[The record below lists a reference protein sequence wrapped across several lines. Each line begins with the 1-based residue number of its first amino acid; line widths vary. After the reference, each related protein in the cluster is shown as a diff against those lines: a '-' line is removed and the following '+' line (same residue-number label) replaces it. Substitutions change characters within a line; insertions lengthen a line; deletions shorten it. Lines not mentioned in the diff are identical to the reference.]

1 MREDNAQLSDAKK
14 EQIKLRATFLNNV
27 GIGVVL
33 IGVFTP
39 IIRAMECGSKEAQ
52 QMTLEQAILILM
64 PFVGLAV
71 VAAVIWWQNE
81 RDLAPIRKARDA
93 KKK

>member
-1 MREDNAQLSDAKK
+1 MAEGMREDNAQLSDAKK

-39 IIRAMECGSKEAQ
+39 IIRAMYEPVAVSGNLVSIGGTMVIC
-52 QMTLEQAILILM
+52 L
-64 PFVGLAV
+64 FVGWALHFVGSAV
-71 VAAVIWWQNE
+71 LRRLN
-81 RDLAPIRKARDA
+81 K
-93 KKK
+93 